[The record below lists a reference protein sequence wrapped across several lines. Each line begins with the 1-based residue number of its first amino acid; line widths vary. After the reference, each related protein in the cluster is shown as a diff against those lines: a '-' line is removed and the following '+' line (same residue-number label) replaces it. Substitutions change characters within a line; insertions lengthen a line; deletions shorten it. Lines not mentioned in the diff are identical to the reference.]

1 MHDLPRRA
9 HRWHRLA
16 VCGVHFALAVVHAT
30 HALLLIA
37 EIGELMM
44 SHREESG
51 TGETERPVDEDA
63 YSRLLTRSSKTG
75 GSDRPV
81 GTVGNPPNVYKCR
94 RV

>member
-16 VCGVHFALAVVHAT
+16 ACGVHFALAVVHAT
-30 HALLLIA
+30 HALLLTA
-37 EIGELMM
+37 EMGELIL
-44 SHREESG
+44 SHSEESG

-63 YSRLLTRSSKTG
+63 DYRFLRRSSKIG

-81 GTVGNPPNVYKCR
+81 GRVGNPPNVYKFP